1 MSKSVYFSPRG
12 NMLLWHAEA
21 TKEPVITLENA
32 SKWYEIYMVSLEGVV
47 QVPIELIEE
56 ISDKEGIQLWVDHL
70 YHPRLLY
77 RLAEHYKGYADPI
90 AIEIATGRWLQEDGG
105 PFNDSFYDPALTEE
119 DDIIFVKPVVI
130 KQNYEVGNDMAWRN
144 APFNP
149 DSIKLLTRMHVL
161 SLYAQ
166 ADYLISFSESGNEW
180 CIELTDVDAEF
191 SHTRD
196 ASVLEVAIERG
207 IENLE
212 AYMKKEGIKYPPAVQ
227 S

>member
-1 MSKSVYFSPRG
+1 MSKSIYFSPRG
-12 NMLLWHAEA
+12 SMLLWHGEA
-21 TKEPVITLENA
+21 TKEPVITLENT
-32 SKWYEIYMVSLEGVV
+32 SKWYEIYMVSLEGVL

-77 RLAEHYKGYADPI
+77 RLAEHYKGYVDPI
-90 AIEIATGRWLQEDGG
+90 AIEVATGRWLQEDGG
-105 PFNDSFYDPALTEE
+105 KFDDSFYDPSLSDE
-119 DDIIFVKPVVI
+119 DEIIFVKPVAP
-130 KQNYEVGNDMAWRN
+130 KSDSTTNGEMAWRN

-149 DSIKLLTRMHVL
+149 ECVKLLTRMHVL

-166 ADYLISFSESGNEW
+166 ANYLISFSESGNEW
-180 CIELTDVDAEF
+180 CVELTDVDSEF

-196 ASVLEVAIERG
+196 ASVLDVAIERG

-212 AYMKKEGIKYPPAVQ
+212 AYMKKEGITYPTA
-227 S
+227 